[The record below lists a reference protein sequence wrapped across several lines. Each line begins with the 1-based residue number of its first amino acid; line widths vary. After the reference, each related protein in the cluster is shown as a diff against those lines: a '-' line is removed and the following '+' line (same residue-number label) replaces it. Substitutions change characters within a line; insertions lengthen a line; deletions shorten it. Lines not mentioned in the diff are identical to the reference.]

1 MNHFIPGMLLYT
13 GAPDKS
19 QFSENCSSTCE
30 ASQVPKEGEILEAA
44 EEIELVRRMKK
55 GERAAFDRL
64 YAQYYD
70 KLYRTACMITGS
82 RADGEDVTQETF
94 IKMYLHCAELKKD
107 EQFRYWLY
115 RILNRTAWQL
125 AKKQSREKPQEQI
138 LELADK
144 SMTADSPDK
153 IVLQDE
159 RDRAMIEAV
168 RSLEQR
174 QRTAVILYYY
184 NGLGT
189 KEIAR
194 VMECMEGTVKSRLF
208 AARKNLKS
216 LLTR

>member
-1 MNHFIPGMLLYT
+1 M
-13 GAPDKS
+13 
-19 QFSENCSSTCE
+19 Q
-30 ASQVPKEGEILEAA
+30 EGGRSLETA

-55 GERAAFDRL
+55 GDRVAFDTL

-70 KLYRTACMITGS
+70 RLYRTACMITGNQ
-82 RADGEDVTQETF
+82 ADGEDVTQETF

-125 AKKQSREKPQEQI
+125 AKKHAKERPEERI
-138 LELADK
+138 LELADR
-144 SMTADSPDK
+144 SMTDSPAEK
-153 IVLQDE
+153 VLKDE
-159 RDRAMIEAV
+159 RDRAMADAI
-168 RSLEQR
+168 RKLEYR
-174 QRTAVILYYY
+174 QRTVVILYYY

-216 LLTR
+216 LLTSEMEQEDQHAWISFESRG

>member
-1 MNHFIPGMLLYT
+1 MET
-13 GAPDKS
+13 
-19 QFSENCSSTCE
+19 
-30 ASQVPKEGEILEAA
+30 A

-55 GERAAFDRL
+55 GERAAFDEL
-64 YAQYYD
+64 YERYYD
-70 KLYRTACMITGS
+70 RLYRTACMITGN

-125 AKKQSREKPQEQI
+125 AKKHSREEPEEKV

-144 SMTADSPDK
+144 SMTADAPDMK
-153 IVLQDE
+153 MLKDE

-168 RSLEQR
+168 RKLEHR
-174 QRTAVILYYY
+174 QRTVVILYYY

-208 AARKNLKS
+208 TARKNLKS
-216 LLTR
+216 LLNNELEQEDIYVWL

>member
-1 MNHFIPGMLLYT
+1 MET
-13 GAPDKS
+13 
-19 QFSENCSSTCE
+19 
-30 ASQVPKEGEILEAA
+30 A

-55 GERAAFDRL
+55 GERAAFDEL
-64 YAQYYD
+64 YERYYD
-70 KLYRTACMITGS
+70 RLYRTACMITGN

-107 EQFRYWLY
+107 EQFH
-115 RILNRTAWQL
+115 
-125 AKKQSREKPQEQI
+125 SREEPEEKV

-144 SMTADSPDK
+144 SMTADAPDMK
-153 IVLQDE
+153 MLKDE

-168 RSLEQR
+168 RKLEHR
-174 QRTAVILYYY
+174 QRTVVILYYY

-208 AARKNLKS
+208 TARKNLKS
-216 LLTR
+216 LLNNELEQEDRYGWL

>member
-1 MNHFIPGMLLYT
+1 MET
-13 GAPDKS
+13 
-19 QFSENCSSTCE
+19 
-30 ASQVPKEGEILEAA
+30 A

-55 GERAAFDRL
+55 RERAAFDEL
-64 YAQYYD
+64 YERYYD
-70 KLYRTACMITGS
+70 KLYRTACIITGN

-125 AKKQSREKPQEQI
+125 AKKHSKEMPEEQI

-144 SMTADSPDK
+144 SIMTDSPDLK
-153 IVLQDE
+153 VLKDE
-159 RDRAMIEAV
+159 QARAIIEAV
-168 RSLEQR
+168 RRLDYR
-174 QRTAVILYYY
+174 QRTTVILYYY

-216 LLTR
+216 LLYKEIEQEDGYGWL